1 MNLAY
6 DFRVFIRILII
17 NALVTLVYIVFN
29 LFRGKKRR
37 NSFLFK
43 SLLML
48 LCPIVGPVYVLFSR
62 VLMFIFFR
70 KPVNLEDVIFSKE
83 RESILVNAEEE
94 KERNIVSIT
103 DALII
108 SGKEDSRDLLLDV
121 IKRTPRTTLRSIA
134 QALDSTDSELS
145 HYAASIIQ
153 AETAKIHKYVQETR
167 NRILALEAEL
177 QKRESN
183 RDEDGTAGI
192 EVTEEAEAAA
202 GAAAT
207 AATAATAAASATAAA
222 AVVSSDASAEELMAS
237 GVGNYINDKRKIRFR
252 TEAGS
257 RFFAQRLYRLRLSG
271 EGEASDMAYSNGS
284 PGHET
289 EDQREFEAYYAD
301 ISEKLEESKDYSK
314 HKKLAL
320 KQGLIARDGVLD
332 DRRDIMEKLTEE
344 MSNAH
349 SLIKE
354 LDNILSQRVLTEFD
368 SNRYL
373 DILHEISKLVEKR
386 DVLTEDEIGR
396 NVALMLNAGRIDAAA
411 EWTYKAAAWYP
422 DSLVKY
428 STRVRL
434 CFARN
439 DREGFFKALDEM
451 KRSDLQLDQDMLEL
465 ARFFA

>member
-177 QKRESN
+177 QKRESS

-192 EVTEEAEAAA
+192 EVTEEA
-202 GAAAT
+202 
-207 AATAATAAASATAAA
+207 AAA
-222 AVVSSDASAEELMAS
+222 AVISSDASAEELMAS
-237 GVGNYINDKRKIRFR
+237 GVGDYINDKRKIRFR

-451 KRSDLQLDQDMLEL
+451 KQSDLQLDQDMLEL

>member
-1 MNLAY
+1 
-6 DFRVFIRILII
+6 
-17 NALVTLVYIVFN
+17 
-29 LFRGKKRR
+29 
-37 NSFLFK
+37 
-43 SLLML
+43 
-48 LCPIVGPVYVLFSR
+48 
-62 VLMFIFFR
+62 
-70 KPVNLEDVIFSKE
+70 
-83 RESILVNAEEE
+83 
-94 KERNIVSIT
+94 
-103 DALII
+103 
-108 SGKEDSRDLLLDV
+108 
-121 IKRTPRTTLRSIA
+121 
-134 QALDSTDSELS
+134 
-145 HYAASIIQ
+145 
-153 AETAKIHKYVQETR
+153 
-167 NRILALEAEL
+167 
-177 QKRESN
+177 
-183 RDEDGTAGI
+183 
-192 EVTEEAEAAA
+192 
-202 GAAAT
+202 
-207 AATAATAAASATAAA
+207 
-222 AVVSSDASAEELMAS
+222 MAS
-237 GVGNYINDKRKIRFR
+237 GVGDYINDKRKIRFR

>member
-177 QKRESN
+177 QKRESS

-192 EVTEEAEAAA
+192 EVTEEA
-202 GAAAT
+202 
-207 AATAATAAASATAAA
+207 AAA